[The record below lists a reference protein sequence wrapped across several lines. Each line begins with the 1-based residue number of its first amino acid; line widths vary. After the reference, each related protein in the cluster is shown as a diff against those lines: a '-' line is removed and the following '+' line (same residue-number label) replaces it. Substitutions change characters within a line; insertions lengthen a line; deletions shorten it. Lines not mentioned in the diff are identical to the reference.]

1 MLIDKTKFMVLVAA
15 ISATTA
21 GCVIVDNDGEG
32 GGSEGG
38 SGPTTSSSSQGGGG
52 TGGDATGGG
61 GTGGDATGGGGEGGG
76 GESCLGDTGTP
87 DACSS
92 ECEALEIEGGI
103 SNCDGVQYLKGGVAV
118 PTVDCINALNPDTC
132 SAYLDGFQGCFLT
145 NLALACPDAAV
156 ATPCSAIAVAC
167 GSTDDA
173 AWQAECSAV
182 MSGLTDAGRTIV
194 TSCMETYCPSGFT
207 LQDCAVSVYYNYTN

>member
-32 GGSEGG
+32 GGDPG
-38 SGPTTSSSSQGGGG
+38 TTSSSSQGGGG
-52 TGGDATGGG
+52 TGGDASGGG
-61 GTGGDATGGGGEGGG
+61 GTGGDATGGGGEGGAGG
-76 GESCLGDTGTP
+76 GEACLGDTGTP

-92 ECEALEIEGGI
+92 ECEAIDIPPDGI

-118 PTVDCINALNPDTC
+118 PTVACINALNPGTC
-132 SAYLDGFQGCFLT
+132 SAYTDGFEGCFLT
-145 NLALACPDAAV
+145 NLAEACHDPAV
-156 ATPCSAIAVAC
+156 ATPCSGIATAC

-173 AWQAECSAV
+173 AWQVECSAV
-182 MSGLTDAGRTIV
+182 LSGLTEAGRTIV
-194 TSCMETYCPSGFT
+194 TSCMDTYCASGFT
-207 LQDCAVSVYYNYTN
+207 LQDCAVSVYYNYVD